1 MSLVTTPLNVAESYC
16 SVTDAD
22 TYHAA
27 RGHASWAALT
37 TQVKEECLRK
47 ATDYIEQKYFGR
59 WSGDR
64 VEFEQTLSL
73 PRMNM
78 PNKDFESPLP
88 YSYVGSYYYPSDS
101 IPAGVVRA
109 CAELALKSNAV
120 ELLPDVGRAK
130 IKTKVEDA
138 VDVEYSEYSSQLTSY
153 TAIDAMLMP
162 YLMDGSNGYNHK
174 VIRA

>member
-1 MSLVTTPLNVAESYC
+1 LSLVTTPLNVAESYC

-27 RGHASWAALT
+27 RGQASWADLS

-47 ATDYIEQKYFGR
+47 ATDYIEQKYYGL

-64 VEFEQTLSL
+64 VESAQTLSL
-73 PRMNM
+73 PRLNM
-78 PNKDFESPLP
+78 PNKDYGNGML
-88 YSYVGSYYYPSDS
+88 YYASDA

-109 CAELALKSNAV
+109 CAELALKSNTV

-130 IKTKVEDA
+130 TMVKVDGA
-138 VDVEYSEYSSQLTSY
+138 VEVEYSEYSSQLTSY
-153 TAIDAMLMP
+153 TAIDAMLMR
-162 YLMDGSNGYNHK
+162 YLKDGSSGYNHK

>member
-1 MSLVTTPLNVAESYC
+1 MSLTTTPLNVAESYC
-16 SVTDAD
+16 SVADAD

-27 RGHASWAALT
+27 RGRASWAALT

-47 ATDYIEQKYFGR
+47 ATDYIEQKYFGM

-64 VEFEQTLSL
+64 VESAQTLAL
-73 PRMNM
+73 PRLNM
-78 PNKDFESPLP
+78 PNKNYGNGML
-88 YSYVGSYYYPSDS
+88 YYASDS

-109 CAELALKSNAV
+109 CAELALKANTV

-130 IKTKVEDA
+130 ISTKV
-138 VDVEYSEYSSQLTSY
+138 DVIEVQYSEYSSQLTTY
-153 TAIDAMLMP
+153 TAIDAMLSP
-162 YLMDGSNGYNHK
+162 YLKDGSGGYNHK